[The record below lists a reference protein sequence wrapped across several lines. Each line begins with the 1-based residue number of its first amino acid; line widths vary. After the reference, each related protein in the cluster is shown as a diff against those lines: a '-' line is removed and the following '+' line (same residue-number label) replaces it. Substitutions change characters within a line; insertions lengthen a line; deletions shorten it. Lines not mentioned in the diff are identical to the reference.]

1 VQGFL
6 RGKQT
11 AIGVLGR
18 ADELG
23 FSGFSIIGEYFQ
35 LTKPRIELLIVIS
48 TAVGYCFGIGPFFRI
63 GNLLNA
69 LLGTALMA
77 AGSATLN
84 QWYEREIDKK
94 MSRTHARP
102 IPAGSI
108 SPKNALIFG
117 VLLAVLGFADL
128 LAFTN
133 YLAALLSFAT
143 AFGYLFVYTPLKQ
156 HSPICTTIGAIPGA
170 MPPLIGFAAA
180 SGHLTADAWIL
191 FGILFFWQFPHF
203 HAIARMYREDYAR
216 GGVKMLAVVDPEGR
230 LVRRQIIITTLLL
243 IPITLAPTLAHMT
256 GRLYFAGAFVLGLG
270 LLYFGVQVCKEYTF
284 ERARQLL
291 LASVIYMPLL
301 FALLVFDSPRFRL

>member
-1 VQGFL
+1 MQGLL
-6 RGKQT
+6 RSKQT
-11 AIGVLGR
+11 TVDLLGQSY
-18 ADELG
+18 ELG
-23 FSGFSIIGEYFQ
+23 FGGSGVIKAYFQ

-48 TAVGYCFGIGPFFRI
+48 TAVGYCFGTGSFFRI
-63 GNLLNA
+63 AHLLNA

-94 MSRTHARP
+94 MNRTHSRP
-102 IPAGSI
+102 IPSGTI
-108 SPKNALIFG
+108 SPRNALIFG
-117 VLLAVLGFADL
+117 VLLSALGFAEL
-128 LAFTN
+128 LAFAN
-133 YLAALLSFAT
+133 HLAALLSFAT
-143 AFGYLFVYTPLKQ
+143 SFGYLFIYTPMKQ
-156 HSPICTTIGAIPGA
+156 RSPICTTIGAIPGA

-180 SGHLTADAWIL
+180 SGHLTVDAWIL

-230 LVRRQIIITTLLL
+230 LVRRQIILTTLLL
-243 IPITLAPTLAHMT
+243 IPVTLAPTFAHMT
-256 GRLYFAGAFVLGLG
+256 GRLYFLGAFLLGIG
-270 LLYFGVQVCKEYTF
+270 LLYFGIQLCKDYTF

-301 FALLVFDSPRFRL
+301 FALLVFDNPRFWL